1 MARISSPRP
10 SPTQAKVRT
19 DEAYALELDGR
30 DPLRGFR
37 DRFHV
42 PDAAIYLLGNSLGL
56 MAKESEAA
64 VRRAM
69 GEWRGMAID
78 GWLHGD
84 PPWFYLAERVGAL
97 AASLVGAAPEEVVA
111 TGTTTVNIHSLIA
124 TFYRPEGKKRK
135 ILADELDFPSDI
147 YALKGQIELK
157 GFDPGEDLVLV
168 PSRDGRTLDEESIAA
183 MMTDEVA
190 LVFLPSVLYRSGQ
203 LLDIARLT
211 RTAHDKG
218 ILIGFDAAHSAGT
231 VPHRFSD
238 WDVDFAVW
246 CGYKY
251 LNGGPGCCAFLYVNR
266 RHFGRK
272 PFLAGW
278 FGCDKDKQFD
288 MSLEFLPAASAGAW
302 QISSPSILSTVPL
315 ETSLRI
321 IEEAG
326 IERVRDKSLAL
337 TAYFMELVDAWL
349 SAPPYEFRI
358 GTPRDPRRRGGH
370 VALDRDRHAW
380 EVSQALK
387 ERGVIVDYR
396 PPGTIRLAPAAL
408 YNTYLEIRR
417 TAGHIKDII
426 DRREHLAVSTKKA
439 AIT

>member
-1 MARISSPRP
+1 
-10 SPTQAKVRT
+10 
-19 DEAYALELDGR
+19 LDGR

>member
-1 MARISSPRP
+1 M
-10 SPTQAKVRT
+10 RT
-19 DEAYALELDGR
+19 DEAYARELDER

-147 YALKGQIELK
+147 YALKSQIELK
-157 GFDPGEDLVLV
+157 GFDPDEDLVLV

-238 WDVDFAVW
+238 WGVDFAVW

-272 PFLAGW
+272 SLLAGW

-302 QISSPSILSTVPL
+302 QISSPGILSTVPL

-326 IERVRDKSLAL
+326 IERIRDKSLAL
-337 TAYFMELVDAWL
+337 TTYFMDLADAML

-358 GTPRDPRRRGGH
+358 GTPRDSRRRGGH
-370 VALDRDRHAW
+370 IALDRDRHAW

-387 ERGVIVDYR
+387 ERGVIIDFR

-408 YNTYLEIRR
+408 YNTYHEIWR

-426 DRREHLAVSTKKA
+426 DRREHLAVSAKKA